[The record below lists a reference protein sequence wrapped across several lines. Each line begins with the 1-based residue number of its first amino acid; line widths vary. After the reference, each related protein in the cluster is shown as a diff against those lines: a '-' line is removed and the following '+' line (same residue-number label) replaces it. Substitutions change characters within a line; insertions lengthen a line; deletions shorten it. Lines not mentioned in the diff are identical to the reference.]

1 MTKKHPS
8 EAGARPP
15 RAGLSRFDRGSHVSR
30 RFQVI
35 WAAATIGMALALA
48 VPAGGAQTLEASS
61 REASTTRAAKASTSS
76 VVANAAVA
84 QVPVFDQPN
93 APAPSRVLS
102 NPTATNG
109 KLAFLVVDLTTT
121 GWVKVLLPVRPN
133 GSTGWVHA
141 QDVVTTPDP
150 YKVVVSL
157 GGHSLTLLKKGKN
170 VLEAPAGIGKGNTPT
185 PGGRYYLAQLYKP
198 PNSKGI
204 YGPFAYALN
213 GYSEVLPDFNGG
225 DPIIG
230 IHGTN
235 QPDLVGQDVSHGC
248 IRVTND
254 VITKLANLLPLGTP
268 VQIKKK

>member
-1 MTKKHPS
+1 MTKQHPS

-15 RAGLSRFDRGSHVSR
+15 RAGLSRFDRGSQVSR

-35 WAAATIGMALALA
+35 WAAATVGMALALA
-48 VPAGGAQTLEASS
+48 VPAAGAQTLEASS
-61 REASTTRAAKASTSS
+61 RGAAAKASTSS
-76 VVANAAVA
+76 LIANASVPEVA
-84 QVPVFDQPN
+84 VFDAPN
-93 APAPSRVLS
+93 GPSPSRVLT
-102 NPTATNG
+102 NPTPTNG
-109 KLAFLVVDLTTT
+109 KLVFLVDDLTVN

-133 GSTGWVHA
+133 GTTGWVRA
-141 QDVVTTPDP
+141 QDVAVTPDP
-150 YKVVVSL
+150 YKIVVDL
-157 GGHSLTLLKKGKN
+157 GEHKLTLLKKGKN

-185 PGGRYYLAQLYKP
+185 PGGRYYVAQLYKP
-198 PNSKGI
+198 PNPKGI
-204 YGPFAYALN
+204 YGPYAYALN

-248 IRVTND
+248 IRVAND
-254 VITKLANLLPLGTP
+254 VITKLADVVPLGSP

>member
-15 RAGLSRFDRGSHVSR
+15 RAGLFGFDRGSQVSR
-30 RFQVI
+30 RSQVV
-35 WAAATIGMALALA
+35 WTAAMIGVALALA
-48 VPAGGAQTLEASS
+48 VPAAAAQTPGALS
-61 REASTTRAAKASTSS
+61 RAAATTGAAARSATSLVASAS
-76 VVANAAVA
+76 VPAV
-84 QVPVFDQPN
+84 QVFDQPN
-93 APAPSRVLS
+93 APAPSRVLTD
-102 NPTATNG
+102 PTPTNG
-109 KLAFLVVDLTTT
+109 KLVFLVDEVSTN

-133 GSTGWVHA
+133 GSTGWVRA
-141 QDVVTTPDP
+141 QDIAVTPDP
-150 YKVVVSL
+150 YKVVVNL
-157 GGHSLTLLKKGKN
+157 GGHKLTLLKKGKV

-185 PGGRYYLAQLYKP
+185 PGGQYYLAQLYKP
-198 PNSKGI
+198 PNSKGV
-204 YGPFAYALN
+204 YGTYAYALN

-254 VITKLANLLPLGTP
+254 VITKLANLLPLGSP
-268 VQIKKK
+268 VQIKK

>member
-15 RAGLSRFDRGSHVSR
+15 RAGLSRFDRGSQVLR
-30 RFQVI
+30 RSQVV
-35 WAAATIGMALALA
+35 WVAATVGVALALA
-48 VPAGGAQTLEASS
+48 VPAAAAQTLEASS
-61 REASTTRAAKASTSS
+61 ATAPARKSTSS
-76 VVANAAVA
+76 LIATASVP
-84 QVPVFDQPN
+84 QVNVFDTPN

-102 NPTATNG
+102 NPTPTNG
-109 KLAFLVVDLTTT
+109 QLVFLVDDVTTN

-133 GSTGWVHA
+133 GSTGWVRA
-141 QDVVTTPDP
+141 QDIAVTPDP
-150 YKVVVSL
+150 YKIVVNL
-157 GGHSLTLLKKGKN
+157 GGHSLTLLKRGKT

-185 PGGRYYLAQLYKP
+185 PGGQYYVAQLYKP
-198 PNSKGI
+198 PNPKGI
-204 YGPFAYALN
+204 YGPYAYALN

-235 QPDLVGQDVSHGC
+235 QPQLVGQDVSHGC

-254 VITKLANLLPLGTP
+254 VITKLVKLVALGTP
-268 VQIKKK
+268 VQIKK